1 MKIKHR
7 KSGKYLRIVSSKKM
21 DLTEKGKAT
30 RFPNELEF
38 RFKKYIRVLNR
49 SDLPISPNAYE
60 FED

>member
-1 MKIKHR
+1 
-7 KSGKYLRIVSSKKM
+7 LRIVSSKKM